1 MNFHCPTCARKK
13 DVIAKCRLEAETKAR
28 KEAELRA
35 QERMEKEKE
44 ERGQADEM
52 AGAVFEFF
60 ASLIP
65 EVMAEI
71 SELPANLQEDDAE
84 TLAEMLVPSP
94 DSITVTT
101 VFGVHEEPSNVT
113 VITASAPPPT
123 VTANEELALQ
133 GTLEDLNENME
144 QLQVAEHTL
153 VAAVGG
159 HVALDGEHDDIMEDD
174 GDDAD
179 IDTDDF
185 DAESALIDEFI
196 DNGALTPTTTTT
208 TGIL

>member
-1 MNFHCPTCARKK
+1 VNYHCPTCSRKK
-13 DVIAKCRLEAETKAR
+13 DVRVKCRFEAELKAK

-35 QERMEKEKE
+35 KAILEREKE

-60 ASLIP
+60 ASLLP
-65 EVMAEI
+65 QVMQDMAQPSDTNARPDPLEALI
-71 SELPANLQEDDAE
+71 
-84 TLAEMLVPSP
+84 PSP

-113 VITASAPPPT
+113 VISASAPAPSYASYEF
-123 VTANEELALQ
+123 VEHEDEDIEELNEH
-133 GTLEDLNENME
+133 LENVDMGETATDDE
-144 QLQVAEHTL
+144 GSQTVADTQV
-153 VAAVGG
+153 
-159 HVALDGEHDDIMEDD
+159 DD
-174 GDDAD
+174 GDDGD

-196 DNGALTPTTTTT
+196 DDGAPTQ
-208 TGIL
+208 GPSNP